1 MPRLIVIA
9 GATASGKSDLAI
21 RIAGHF
27 NTHIVSADSRQCYR
41 ELSIGTAVPEPEELR
56 KTPHHFIHSHSIHQK
71 MSAGSYASE
80 ARDLITKL
88 FKDHEVV
95 VLCGGT
101 GLYIKALLEG
111 LDEFSKPTPDITERI
126 IRIQNAGGL
135 EALRRAL
142 ESDDPVRFNQID
154 TNNPARVIR
163 ALEIVWS
170 GRKPFGDQAG
180 DRKTINP
187 DWKIERYC
195 IDLPREVL
203 YERINLRTD
212 EMMQRGLLDEV
223 KSLHPS
229 QHLSTLSTVGYTE
242 LFQFLNAEIS
252 LNEAVEK
259 IKQHTRNYAK
269 RQMTWFRN
277 QGDYRFLSPSE
288 LLRTVVEGI

>member
-1 MPRLIVIA
+1 MSRLIVIA

-41 ELSIGTAVPEPEELR
+41 ELSIGTAVPDPAQLQD
-56 KTPHHFIHSHSIHQK
+56 TPHHFIRSHSIHQK
-71 MSAGSYASE
+71 MTAGSYATE
-80 ARDLITKL
+80 ARALITEL
-88 FKDHEVV
+88 FEQHEVV

-111 LDEFSKPTPDITERI
+111 LDDFPKPTPEIAERI
-126 IRIQNAGGL
+126 ERIEKSGGL
-135 EALRRAL
+135 EALREAL
-142 ESDDPVRFNQID
+142 ESIDPIRFNQID
-154 TNNPARVIR
+154 RNNPARVIR
-163 ALEIVWS
+163 ALEIAWS
-170 GRKPFGDQAG
+170 GNKPFSEQTGERRAL
-180 DRKTINP
+180 NP

-195 IDLPREVL
+195 IDLSREVL
-203 YERINLRTD
+203 YDRINRRTD

-223 KSLHPS
+223 KSLLPF

-242 LFQFLNAEIS
+242 LFQYLNAEIS
-252 LNEAVEK
+252 LPEAVEK

-277 QGDYRFLSPSE
+277 QGEYRFISPSE
-288 LLRTVVEGI
+288 LLRVAVSGI